1 MTSEGD
7 LFIVLVP
14 FYGLEKGS
22 HGVCIHTYVGK
33 NLVSKMDIL
42 MQNGNIAT
50 LTEREIRLFLK
61 NVGAINVVDKAE
73 EELIDQLKQLN
84 QQPKT

>member
-1 MTSEGD
+1 MKMTSEGD

-42 MQNGNIAT
+42 MQKGNIAT
-50 LTEREIRLFLK
+50 LTER
-61 NVGAINVVDKAE
+61 
-73 EELIDQLKQLN
+73 
-84 QQPKT
+84 